1 MNAVEGW
8 DNFYVIVGSS
18 AGALIG
24 LQFVVITLIADSPL
38 VRADKENGGT
48 FATPTVIHF
57 GMVLLLSALISAPW
71 SGLGAIATIWLLLGL
86 VGFVY
91 AIVVARR
98 LRVQKVYQL
107 VFEDHLFHALLPVV
121 AYTALTI
128 AGVWAFFQPRPA
140 LYLVAA
146 SSLLLLFIGI
156 HNAWDAVTYHVLV
169 KKREQGE
176 AERRRDHNESIGSK
190 GAS

>member
-38 VRADKENGGT
+38 VRADKQNGGT

-71 SGLGAIATIWLLLGL
+71 TSLGAIATIWLLLGL
-86 VGFVY
+86 IGFVY
-91 AIVVARR
+91 TAIVARR

-107 VFEDHLFHALLPVV
+107 VLEDHLFHALLPVV
-121 AYTALTI
+121 SYVALLV
-128 AGVWAFFQPRPA
+128 AGVMAFSQPRPA

-146 SSLLLLFIGI
+146 AALLLLFIGI
-156 HNAWDAVTYHVLV
+156 HNAWDAVTYHVFVL
-169 KKREQGE
+169 KRIPGKPDQPKE
-176 AERRRDHNESIGSK
+176 
-190 GAS
+190 

>member
-1 MNAVEGW
+1 MTAIEGW

-71 SGLGAIATIWLLLGL
+71 GDLRVIAAIWLLLGL
-86 VGFVY
+86 IGFVY
-91 AIVVARR
+91 ALVVARR

-107 VFEDHLFHALLPVV
+107 VFEDHLFHAVLPVV

-128 AGVWAFFQPRPA
+128 AGGWAFFQPCPA
-140 LYLVAA
+140 LYLVGAA
-146 SSLLLLFIGI
+146 SLLLLFIGI
-156 HNAWDAVTYHVLV
+156 HNAWDAVTYHVFVL
-169 KKREQGE
+169 KRIPGKPEKPKE
-176 AERRRDHNESIGSK
+176 
-190 GAS
+190 